1 MNKLKEFVNN
11 LNTKTK
17 TTVGIIGV
25 MLVAILAIT
34 IGTSLA
40 DTESNY
46 LKNQKIDG
54 ISFEDANVVYK
65 DGVSTITVNIYNTN
79 KDKYNIKTITMN
91 FKDNEGKTITLV
103 SYVGDPLEAD
113 EGRQITASIDK
124 NITESVNLEYVINK
138 D

>member
-25 MLVAILAIT
+25 MLVAVLAIT

>member
-1 MNKLKEFVNN
+1 MNKLKEFV
-11 LNTKTK
+11 NTKTK